1 MTLPEITI
9 LGILLC
15 TLIFF
20 IWGRWRHDI
29 VALGALLACVAF
41 GLVPAAEAF
50 YGFGHPAVITVACVL
65 VLSSSL
71 QSTGAIDVVA
81 HKLTPTSGGALTTIA
96 SLTGLATILSAFM
109 NNVGA
114 MALLMPIA
122 IQLAVKLNIPAGR
135 VLMPVAFGSI
145 LGGMTTLIGTPP
157 NLIVSG
163 YRAESLGS
171 GYQMF
176 DFAPV
181 GIAVVAVG
189 VVFIALGGW
198 RLVPKRERT
207 DAESFDTGKYLT
219 EVRVSED
226 GQANGMLLRE
236 LDLKLQ
242 DSDAEIVGMVRDRVK
257 VVHPYG
263 YQRLSKGDLLI
274 IKAEPETLSQALN
287 VLGLRLVDNVKPP
300 EADKDEEQ
308 NEDEDNADDK
318 TDAENEGKEEELS
331 DIHKITQNQ
340 EQRAAWVDRKV
351 TAYGKY
357 TLRGG
362 VTSRAD
368 ADAVPRASDDSEVVL
383 VEMVVM
389 PDSPMI
395 GSTAAELRLRSR
407 LGLNL
412 LAISHEGNQKINRL
426 RQTPIQSGSVL
437 LMQGGADGLAQ
448 FASLYKCVPLAERT
462 VRVPSKRRAMY
473 ASGIM
478 IGAVALAASGIAS
491 AAVAFAAGMFAVMAL
506 RVIPLR
512 QVYENID
519 WSVVVLLA
527 ALIPI
532 ALSMEQTGA
541 ADSVVNLMLHYVAD
555 GSPAVVLAL
564 LLIITTL
571 LSSVM
576 NNAATAAVMC
586 PVAVSIANQ
595 LDANPDAFLMAVAVG
610 ASCAFLTPIAHQNN
624 TLILS
629 PGGFKFGD
637 YWQMGLP
644 LTLIVFAVSIPALL
658 YFWPL

>member
-1 MTLPEITI
+1 MSTPQITI
-9 LGILLC
+9 LIILLL
-15 TLIFF
+15 TLVMF

-50 YGFGHPAVITVACVL
+50 AGFGHPAVITVACVL
-65 VLSSSL
+65 VLSASL
-71 QSTGAIDVVA
+71 QQTGAIDVVA
-81 HKLTPTSGGALTTIA
+81 HKLTPTSAGATATIA
-96 SLTGLATILSAFM
+96 ALTGLATVLSAFM

-122 IQLAVKLNIPAGR
+122 IQLAAKLGIPPGR
-135 VLMPVAFGSI
+135 VLMPVSFGSI

-181 GIAVVAVG
+181 GILVAGITVLAIAV
-189 VVFIALGGW
+189 GGW

-207 DAESFDTGKYLT
+207 DAEGFDTGKYLT
-219 EVRVSED
+219 EVRVTAE
-226 GQANGMLLRE
+226 GKANGMLLRE
-236 LDLKLQ
+236 LDEKLQ
-242 DSDAEIVGMVRDRVK
+242 ESDAEVVGLVRDRQK

-263 YQRLSKGDLLI
+263 YQRLSRGDLLV
-274 IKAEPETLSQALN
+274 IKAEPESLSQAIS

-300 EADKDEEQ
+300 SPDDEEATNLGEVRQ
-308 NEDEDNADDK
+308 IDEEFED
-318 TDAENEGKEEELS
+318 
-331 DIHKITQNQ
+331 HPP
-340 EQRAAWVDRKV
+340 WVDRTV
-351 TAYGKY
+351 TAYGQH

-362 VTSRAD
+362 LTSRAD
-368 ADAVPRASDDSEVVL
+368 ADSIARASDDSEVVL

-389 PDSPMI
+389 PDSNLI
-395 GSTAAELRLRSR
+395 GNTAAELRLRSR
-407 LGLNL
+407 LGINL
-412 LAISHEGNQKINRL
+412 LAMSLAGGGQKINRL
-426 RQTPIQSGSVL
+426 RQTKIESGSVL
-437 LMQGGADGLAQ
+437 LMQGTAESLAQ
-448 FASLYKCVPLAERT
+448 FAANYSCVPLAERT

-478 IGAVALAASGIAS
+478 VGAVALAASGITS
-491 AAVAFAAGMFAVMAL
+491 AAVAFAAGMLAVMAL
-506 RVIPLR
+506 KVIPLR

-527 ALIPI
+527 TLIPV
-532 ALSMEQTGA
+532 AMAMEQTGA
-541 ADSVVNLMLHYVAD
+541 ADTLVNAGLHYLAN
-555 GSPAVVLAL
+555 GSPALILGMLLVV
-564 LLIITTL
+564 TTV

-586 PVAVSIANQ
+586 PVAISTANQ
-595 LDANPDAFLMAVAVG
+595 LGVNADAFLMAVAVG

-624 TLILS
+624 TLILG
-629 PGGFKFGD
+629 PGGFKFTD
-637 YWQMGLP
+637 YWQLGLP
-644 LTLIVFAVSIPALL
+644 VTLVVFAVAIPALL
-658 YFWPL
+658 FFWPL

>member
-41 GLVPAAEAF
+41 GLVPAADAF
-50 YGFGHPAVITVACVL
+50 AGFGHPAVITVACVL
-65 VLSSSL
+65 VLSASL

-96 SLTGLATILSAFM
+96 SLTGLATVLSAFM

-163 YRAESLGS
+163 YRAESLGG

-181 GIAVVAVG
+181 GIVVAIVG
-189 VVFIALGGW
+189 VIFIALGGW

-207 DAESFDTGKYLT
+207 DAEGFDTGKYLT

-226 GQANGMLLRE
+226 GQANGMLLRD

-242 DSDAEIVGMVRDRVK
+242 DSDAEIVGMVREKVK

-300 EADKDEEQ
+300 EAEPGEEGSELVEDDESAAS
-308 NEDEDNADDK
+308 NF
-318 TDAENEGKEEELS
+318 S
-331 DIHKITQNQ
+331 DIQKLTKENDA
-340 EQRAAWVDRKV
+340 RTAWVDRKV
-351 TAYGKY
+351 TAYGTY

-362 VTSRAD
+362 LTSRAD
-368 ADAVPRASDDSEVVL
+368 ADTVPRASDDSEVVL

-389 PDSPMI
+389 PDSALI
-395 GSTAAELRLRSR
+395 GNTAAELRLRSR

-437 LMQGGADGLAQ
+437 LMQGGAEGLAQ
-448 FASLYKCVPLAERT
+448 FASMYKCVPLAERT

-532 ALSMEQTGA
+532 ALAMEQTGA
-541 ADSVVNLMLHYVAD
+541 ADSIVNLMLYYVAD

-595 LDANPDAFLMAVAVG
+595 LNVNPDAFLMAIAVG

>member
-1 MTLPEITI
+1 MTTPQLAI
-9 LGILLC
+9 LGILLA
-15 TLIFF
+15 TLIMF

-29 VALGALLACVAF
+29 IALGALLACVAF
-41 GLVPAAEAF
+41 GLVPGAEAF

-65 VLSSSL
+65 VLSAAL
-71 QSTGAIDVVA
+71 QLTGAIDVVA
-81 HKLTPTSGGALTTIA
+81 HKLTPTSGGAITTIA
-96 SLTGLATILSAFM
+96 ALTGLSAVLSAFM

-114 MALLMPIA
+114 LALLMPIA
-122 IQLAVKLNIPAGR
+122 IQLAAKHGMPAGR

-171 GYQMF
+171 GFQMF

-181 GIAVVAVG
+181 GILVALVG
-189 VVFIALGGW
+189 VAIIAIGGW

-207 DAESFDTGKYLT
+207 DAEGFDTGKYLT
-219 EVRVSED
+219 EVRVTED
-226 GQANGMLLRE
+226 GKANGMLIRE
-236 LDLKLQ
+236 LDEKLQ
-242 DSDAEIVGMVRDRVK
+242 DSEAEIIGMVRDKVK

-274 IKAEPETLSQALN
+274 IKAEPETLSQAIS

-300 EADKDEEQ
+300 EPDEDAKEEDLAEIHQVDEEF
-308 NEDEDNADDK
+308 
-318 TDAENEGKEEELS
+318 EERP
-331 DIHKITQNQ
+331 Q
-340 EQRAAWVDRKV
+340 WVDRKV

-362 VTSRAD
+362 LTSRAD
-368 ADAVPRASDDSEVVL
+368 ADSVARASDDSEVVL

-389 PDSPMI
+389 PDSALI
-395 GSTAAELRLRSR
+395 GNTAAELRLRSR

-412 LAISHEGNQKINRL
+412 LAMSFEGNQRVNRL
-426 RQTPIQSGSVL
+426 RQTKIQSGSVL
-437 LMQGGADGLAQ
+437 LMQGTAEALAL
-448 FASLYKCVPLAERT
+448 FAANYSCVPLAERT

-478 IGAVALAASGIAS
+478 IGAVTLAATGITS
-491 AAVAFAAGMFAVMAL
+491 AAVAFAAGMFAVMVL
-506 RVIPLR
+506 KVIPLR

-527 ALIPI
+527 ALIPV
-532 ALSMEQTGA
+532 AMAMENTGA
-541 ADSVVNLMLHYVAD
+541 ADSLVNYGMFFLAD
-555 GSPAVVLAL
+555 SSPAVILAM

-586 PVAVSIANQ
+586 PVAISTANQ
-595 LDANPDAFLMAVAVG
+595 LSANPDAFLMAVAVG

-624 TLILS
+624 TLILG
-629 PGGFKFGD
+629 PGGFKFAD
-637 YWQMGLP
+637 YWQLGLP
-644 LTLIVFAVSIPALL
+644 LTLVVFAVAVPALL

>member
-1 MTLPEITI
+1 MTLPEIAI

-41 GLVPAAEAF
+41 GLVPAADAF
-50 YGFGHPAVITVACVL
+50 AGFGHPAVITVACVL
-65 VLSSSL
+65 VLSASL

-81 HKLTPTSGGALTTIA
+81 HKLTPTSGGAVTTIA
-96 SLTGLATILSAFM
+96 SLTGLATVLSAFM

-122 IQLAVKLNIPAGR
+122 VQLAAKLNIPPGR

-181 GIAVVAVG
+181 GILVVLVG
-189 VVFIALGGW
+189 VIFIALGGW

-207 DAESFDTGKYLT
+207 DAEGFDTGKYLT

-226 GQANGMLLRE
+226 GKANGMLLRE

-242 DSDAEIVGMVRDRVK
+242 DADAEVVGMVRDKVK

-274 IKAEPETLSQALN
+274 IKAEPETLSQAIN

-300 EADKDEEQ
+300 EVESNDTENDSSAAGDAVFSQDNREAVGERTDE
-308 NEDEDNADDK
+308 NIPNK
-318 TDAENEGKEEELS
+318 PYT
-331 DIHKITQNQ
+331 
-340 EQRAAWVDRKV
+340 AWVDRKV
-351 TAYGKY
+351 TAYGNY

-368 ADAVPRASDDSEVVL
+368 KEAAPRASDDSEVVL

-389 PDSPMI
+389 PDSALI
-395 GSTAAELRLRSR
+395 GNTAAELRLRSR

-412 LAISHEGNQKINRL
+412 LAISHEGNQKIYRL
-426 RQTPIQSGSVL
+426 RQTPIKSGSVL
-437 LMQGGADGLAQ
+437 LMQGGAEALAQ
-448 FASLYKCVPLAERT
+448 FASIYKCVPLAERT

-478 IGAVALAASGIAS
+478 VGAVALAASGIAS

-532 ALSMEQTGA
+532 ALAMEQTGA
-541 ADSVVNLMLHYVAD
+541 ADSVVNALLYYVAG
-555 GSPAVVLAL
+555 GSPAIVLGL

-586 PVAVSIANQ
+586 PVAVSIASQ
-595 LDANPDAFLMAVAVG
+595 LNVNPDAFLMAVAVG

-644 LTLIVFAVSIPALL
+644 LTLIVFAVAIPALL

>member
-1 MTLPEITI
+1 MTVSQGLI
-9 LGILLC
+9 LGILLL
-15 TLIFF
+15 TLVFF

-29 VALGALLACVAF
+29 VALGALLACVIA
-41 GLVPAAEAF
+41 GLVPSAEAF

-65 VLSSSL
+65 VLSASL
-71 QSTGAIDVVA
+71 QITGAIDVVA
-81 HKLTPTSGGALTTIA
+81 HKFTPSSGGAVTTIA
-96 SLTGLATILSAFM
+96 ALTALATVLSAFM

-122 IQLAVKLNIPAGR
+122 IQLGSKLGIPPGR

-163 YRAESLGS
+163 YRAESLGA

-181 GIAVVAVG
+181 GVLVAVAG
-189 VVFIALGGW
+189 GIFLAIGGW
-198 RLVPKRERT
+198 RLVPKRERA
-207 DAESFDTGKYLT
+207 DAGNFDTGKYLT

-226 GQANGMLLRE
+226 GKAAGMLLRE
-236 LDLKLQ
+236 LDAKLQ
-242 DSDAEIVGMVRDRVK
+242 ESDAEIIGLVRDKVK

-263 YQRLSKGDLLI
+263 YQRVSKGDLLV
-274 IKAEPETLSQALN
+274 IKAEPESLSQAIS

-300 EADKDEEQ
+300 SADDDDENDEEKT
-308 NEDEDNADDK
+308 ELRMVDEEFD
-318 TDAENEGKEEELS
+318 LPPP
-331 DIHKITQNQ
+331 
-340 EQRAAWVDRKV
+340 WVDRRV
-351 TAYGKY
+351 TAYGDY

-362 VTSRAD
+362 LTSSAQ

-389 PDSPMI
+389 PDSALI
-395 GSTAAELRLRSR
+395 NNTAAELRLRSR

-412 LAISHEGNQKINRL
+412 LAISYEGSQTVKRL
-426 RQTPIQSGSVL
+426 RQTKIQSGSVL
-437 LMQGGADGLAQ
+437 LMQGTAEALSQ
-448 FASLYKCVPLAERT
+448 FANNYSCVPLAERT
-462 VRVPSKRRAMY
+462 VRVPSKKRAAF
-473 ASGIM
+473 ASIIM
-478 IGAVALAASGIAS
+478 VAAVALAATGITS

-532 ALSMEQTGA
+532 ALAMETTGA
-541 ADSVVNLMLHYVAD
+541 ADLIVESAL
-555 GSPAVVLAL
+555 VVLRDSSPPVIL
-564 LLIITTL
+564 GFILIVTTL
-571 LSSVM
+571 LTSIM

-586 PVAVSIANQ
+586 PIAVSVSNQ
-595 LDANPDAFLMAVAVG
+595 LNLNPDAFLMAVAVG

-624 TLILS
+624 TLILG

-644 LTLIVFAVSIPALL
+644 LQLIVLAVSIPALL
-658 YFWPL
+658 FFWPL

>member
-1 MTLPEITI
+1 
-9 LGILLC
+9 
-15 TLIFF
+15 
-20 IWGRWRHDI
+20 
-29 VALGALLACVAF
+29 
-41 GLVPAAEAF
+41 
-50 YGFGHPAVITVACVL
+50 
-65 VLSSSL
+65 
-71 QSTGAIDVVA
+71 
-81 HKLTPTSGGALTTIA
+81 
-96 SLTGLATILSAFM
+96 
-109 NNVGA
+109 

-122 IQLAVKLNIPAGR
+122 IQLGTKLGIPPGR

-163 YRAESLGS
+163 YRAESLGA

-181 GIAVVAVG
+181 GVLVAVAG
-189 VVFIALGGW
+189 VIFLAIGGW
-198 RLVPKRERT
+198 RLVPKRERA
-207 DAESFDTGKYLT
+207 DAGSFDTGKYLT

-226 GQANGMLLRE
+226 GKAAGMLLRE
-236 LDLKLQ
+236 LDAKLQ
-242 DSDAEIVGMVRDRVK
+242 ESDAEIIGLVRDKVK

-263 YQRLSKGDLLI
+263 YQRVSKGDLLV
-274 IKAEPETLSQALN
+274 IKAEPESLSQAIS

-300 EADKDEEQ
+300 SKDD
-308 NEDEDNADDK
+308 EDEDGEKPEVRLVD
-318 TDAENEGKEEELS
+318 EEFDLPPP
-331 DIHKITQNQ
+331 
-340 EQRAAWVDRKV
+340 WVDRRV
-351 TAYGKY
+351 TAHGDY

-362 VTSRAD
+362 LTSSAH

-389 PDSPMI
+389 PDSALI
-395 GSTAAELRLRSR
+395 NNTAAELRLRSR

-412 LAISHEGNQKINRL
+412 LAISYEGSQTVKRL
-426 RQTPIQSGSVL
+426 RQTKIQSGSVL
-437 LMQGGADGLAQ
+437 LMQGTAEALTQ
-448 FASLYKCVPLAERT
+448 FANNYSCVPLAERT
-462 VRVPSKRRAMY
+462 VRVPSKKRAAL
-473 ASGIM
+473 ASIIM
-478 IGAVALAASGIAS
+478 VAAVALAATGIAS
-491 AAVAFAAGMFAVMAL
+491 AAVAFAGGMFAVMAL

-532 ALSMEQTGA
+532 AMAMETTGA
-541 ADSVVNLMLHYVAD
+541 ADLIVETALVALRD
-555 GSPAVVLAL
+555 SSPPMILGFI
-564 LLIITTL
+564 LIVTTL
-571 LSSVM
+571 LTSIM

-586 PVAVSIANQ
+586 PIAVSVSNQ
-595 LDANPDAFLMAVAVG
+595 LGLNPDAFLMAVAVG

-624 TLILS
+624 TLILG

-644 LTLIVFAVSIPALL
+644 LQLIVLAVSIPALL

>member
-50 YGFGHPAVITVACVL
+50 AGFGHPAVITVACVL
-65 VLSSSL
+65 VLSASL

-96 SLTGLATILSAFM
+96 SLTGLATVLSAFM

-122 IQLAVKLNIPAGR
+122 IQLAAKLSIPAGR

-181 GIAVVAVG
+181 GIIVAILG
-189 VVFIALGGW
+189 VIFIALGGW

-207 DAESFDTGKYLT
+207 DAEGFDTGKYLT
-219 EVRVSED
+219 EVRVSDD
-226 GQANGMLLRE
+226 GKANGMLLRD

-242 DSDAEIVGMVRDRVK
+242 DSDAEIVGMVRDKIK

-300 EADKDEEQ
+300 EADSDEDTEEQ
-308 NEDEDNADDK
+308 EE
-318 TDAENEGKEEELS
+318 AEEKGAEGEAETTELS
-331 DIHKITQNQ
+331 DIKTVTKTG
-340 EQRAAWVDRKV
+340 ESRTAWVDRKV
-351 TAYGKY
+351 TAYGNY

-389 PDSPMI
+389 PDSAMI

-437 LMQGGADGLAQ
+437 LMQGGAEGLAQ

-532 ALSMEQTGA
+532 ALAMEQTGA
-541 ADSVVNLMLHYVAD
+541 ADSVVDLMLYYVAD
-555 GSPAVVLAL
+555 GSPAVVLGL

-586 PVAVSIANQ
+586 PVAISIANQ
-595 LDANPDAFLMAVAVG
+595 LNVNPDAFLMAIAVG

-644 LTLIVFAVSIPALL
+644 LTLMVFAVSIPALL

>member
-41 GLVPAAEAF
+41 GLVPAADAF
-50 YGFGHPAVITVACVL
+50 AGFGHPAVITVACVL
-65 VLSSSL
+65 VLSASL

-96 SLTGLATILSAFM
+96 SLTGLATVLSAFM

-163 YRAESLGS
+163 YRAESLGA

-181 GIAVVAVG
+181 GILVAIVG
-189 VVFIALGGW
+189 VIFIALGGW

-207 DAESFDTGKYLT
+207 DAEGFDTGKYLT

-226 GQANGMLLRE
+226 GQANGMLLRD

-242 DSDAEIVGMVRDRVK
+242 DSDAEIVGMVREKVK

-300 EADKDEEQ
+300 EAEPGEEGSELVEYDESAAA
-308 NEDEDNADDK
+308 NF
-318 TDAENEGKEEELS
+318 S
-331 DIHKITQNQ
+331 DIQKLTKENGA
-340 EQRAAWVDRKV
+340 RTAWVDRKV
-351 TAYGKY
+351 TAYGTY

-362 VTSRAD
+362 LTSRAD
-368 ADAVPRASDDSEVVL
+368 ADTVPRASDDSEVVL

-389 PDSPMI
+389 PDSALI
-395 GSTAAELRLRSR
+395 GNTAAELRLRSR

-437 LMQGGADGLAQ
+437 LMQGGAEGLAQ
-448 FASLYKCVPLAERT
+448 FASMYKCVPLAERT

-532 ALSMEQTGA
+532 ALAMEQTGA
-541 ADSVVNLMLHYVAD
+541 ADSIVNLMLYYVAD

-595 LDANPDAFLMAVAVG
+595 LNVNPDAFLMAIAVG

>member
-50 YGFGHPAVITVACVL
+50 AGFGHPAVITVACVL
-65 VLSSSL
+65 VLSASL

-96 SLTGLATILSAFM
+96 SLTGLATVLSAFM

-163 YRAESLGS
+163 YRAESLGG

-181 GIAVVAVG
+181 GILVAIVG
-189 VVFIALGGW
+189 VIFIALGGW

-207 DAESFDTGKYLT
+207 DAEGFDTGKYLT

-226 GQANGMLLRE
+226 GEANGMLLRD

-242 DSDAEIVGMVRDRVK
+242 DSDAEIVGMVRERVK

-300 EADKDEEQ
+300 EAEPGEEGSELAEDKES
-308 NEDEDNADDK
+308 AT
-318 TDAENEGKEEELS
+318 TDLS
-331 DIHKITQNQ
+331 DIQTLTKENDGRT
-340 EQRAAWVDRKV
+340 AWVDRKV
-351 TAYGKY
+351 TAYGNY

-362 VTSRAD
+362 LTSRAD
-368 ADAVPRASDDSEVVL
+368 ADTVPRASDDSEVVL

-389 PDSPMI
+389 PDSALI
-395 GSTAAELRLRSR
+395 GNTAAELRLRSR

-437 LMQGGADGLAQ
+437 LMQGGAEGLAQ
-448 FASLYKCVPLAERT
+448 FAAMYKCVPLAERT

-532 ALSMEQTGA
+532 ALAMEQTGA
-541 ADSVVNLMLHYVAD
+541 ADSIVNMLLHYVAD

-595 LDANPDAFLMAVAVG
+595 LNVNPDAFLMAIAVG